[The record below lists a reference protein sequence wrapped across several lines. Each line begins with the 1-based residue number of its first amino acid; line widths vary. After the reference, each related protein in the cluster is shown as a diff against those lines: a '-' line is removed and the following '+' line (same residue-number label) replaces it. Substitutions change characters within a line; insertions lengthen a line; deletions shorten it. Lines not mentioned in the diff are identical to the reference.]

1 MSSEIK
7 GGKIL
12 KQAKDQLG
20 FYQAFGSSQ
29 QITIIRFSPP
39 EGELDPI
46 QLAKYEAAR
55 FSTEHK
61 VKTFTA
67 LGCKVNQHYLDYYTS
82 PNQFQA
88 ILKQANDDS
97 VGIIVQNPF
106 ADRLQSSLKL
116 IDFEKDLDG
125 MRGDNPYFFVSATS
139 ETIFRIVEPFVQE
152 NDVVAVVGARGFV
165 GGGVVKLLE
174 EQGINTLGLDYGD
187 DLLQTRN
194 ANIVVSATGV
204 PELIDERH
212 ITPEHRLVVDS
223 GFVPLA
229 DSQILGDV
237 NRSAYDIP
245 QNITPVPGG
254 VGPFQMATL
263 MERLVTQVTGKDIE
277 PWQCPIPSEKEQSI
291 TPKNIETPEQIWER
305 YQQSINIEEPSKRI
319 QAITSQ
325 MFLDGVSPEIAKA
338 CLLAPPSLKNEPEKA
353 QQMVS
358 RAVDQLWG
366 EMNLKINK
374 VLKFAKKIVSQKGKR
389 VGEDQIFESKNYI
402 IRQSRAAVSIEA
414 KDKRSVLLSGNDQGY
429 TLSGFSREDL
439 QRFVDWQQRSKE
451 RQTNRSRRSR
461 QSRDRDNGLER

>member
-20 FYQAFGSSQ
+20 FYQEFGSSQ

-61 VKTFTA
+61 VKTFAA

-82 PNQFQA
+82 PNTFQA

-165 GGGVVKLLE
+165 GGGVVRLLE

-187 DLLQTRN
+187 DLLQTRK

-204 PELIDERH
+204 PELLDERH

-263 MERLVTQVTGKDIE
+263 MERLVTQVTGQEIE
-277 PWQCPIPSEKEQSI
+277 RWQCPIPSKKEQSI
-291 TPKNIETPEQIWER
+291 AQKSIETPGQIWER
-305 YQQSINIEEPSKRI
+305 YQQSINIKDPNEQI
-319 QAITSQ
+319 QAIASQ
-325 MFLDGVSPEIAKA
+325 MFLDGVNPETAKA
-338 CLLAPPSLKNEPEKA
+338 GLLVSFSLKNDPEEA
-353 QQMVS
+353 QQLVS
-358 RAVDQLWG
+358 QVIDHTWKDMDR
-366 EMNLKINK
+366 KINK
-374 VLKFAKKIVSQKGKR
+374 VLKFAQKKATQKGTR
-389 VGEDQIFESKNYI
+389 VGDDQIFESKNYI
-402 IRQSRAAVSIEA
+402 IRQSSTSISIQA
-414 KDKRSVLLSGNDQGY
+414 KDNRGVILTGNSEGIS
-429 TLSGFSREDL
+429 LNGFSREDL
-439 QRFVDWQQRSKE
+439 QRLEKWQQKSKE
-451 RQTNRSRRSR
+451 RQKPQSRRSR
-461 QSRDRDNGLER
+461 QSRDRDIDSER